1 MTMQDV
7 INEIKLELTGY
18 LLEMEI
24 DDSVLQQVVNKAM
37 RELERYWDETTMV
50 TIPFASCIDLTGSEL
65 DLKEK
70 VSSIVKVYRTEG
82 TGDATAATAYSDPL
96 YAQQ

>member
-37 RELERYWDETTMV
+37 RELERY
-50 TIPFASCIDLTGSEL
+50 
-65 DLKEK
+65 
-70 VSSIVKVYRTEG
+70 
-82 TGDATAATAYSDPL
+82 
-96 YAQQ
+96 